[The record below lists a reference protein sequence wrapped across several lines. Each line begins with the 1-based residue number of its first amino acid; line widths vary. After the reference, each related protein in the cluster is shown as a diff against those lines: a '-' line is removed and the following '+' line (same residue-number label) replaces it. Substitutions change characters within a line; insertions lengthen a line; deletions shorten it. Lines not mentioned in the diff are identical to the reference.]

1 MSEPSPGERP
11 SSPILLVLAGAFAGI
26 LSFMVAIPAAS
37 MKNGASGFAVH
48 EDQLNLVANLRY
60 FVWDEWRWPLTKA
73 AGLGGP
79 PGSVTALNDGIPAY
93 AIALRLLRRSITPD
107 FDFIG
112 IWLLLCYAA
121 QGAAAA
127 WAARMWGVRRPIP
140 TISASILA
148 VSVVAWIAQWIH
160 AALCF
165 QAVILVA
172 VGLVA
177 ATRRVSPPRVLAGWM
192 VLGVFAIAVNAY
204 LFAMTAVLVLA
215 SLVSLRRR
223 GWSPGRI
230 AAAIVVLIGSSV
242 AAMTALGLLSR
253 HPPGQGYGFFSMN
266 LLSPLDPPSRSLFGR
281 EGHPI
286 DATGG
291 QYEGLNYLGPGLLAV
306 VLAAVWVRRR
316 ELVSSARRHSEILA
330 ASAALAA
337 FAVSHR
343 VFLGR
348 RLILFLPP
356 PPALLAEFR
365 ASGRF
370 FWPVAYLALVGAV
383 ATLARRGRRWDR
395 FLLAAALLQWTD
407 AAGERMRV
415 RSALESPPTPLV
427 AAVRWE
433 PLIAAHR
440 RVLFVPSWDC
450 VGGIDRRF
458 VEETIVAAS
467 ASRTEVSSFH
477 EGRPRAVD
485 CARERSALLSRGEP
499 DPGSLVVVRGEGE
512 AISLSSPW
520 KCAALP
526 GGRVCSAVPAA
537 GPLLQAVGEGPGG
550 VVVPGPVP

>member
-160 AALCF
+160 AALCL

-172 VGLVA
+172 VGLVGA
-177 ATRRVSPPRVLAGWM
+177 AGRIRPARLLAAWVL
-192 VLGVFAIAVNAY
+192 LGAFAVAVNAY
-204 LFAMTAVLVLA
+204 LFGMTAALALA

-223 GWSPGRI
+223 GWSPARI
-230 AAAIVVLIGSSV
+230 AGAVGVLLGSSLV
-242 AAMTALGLLSR
+242 AMAAFGLLSR

-266 LLSPLDPPSRSLFGR
+266 LLSPLDPPARSLFGR

-291 QYEGLNYLGPGLLAV
+291 QYEGLNYLGPGLLAAL
-306 VLAAVWVRRR
+306 LAAIWVRRR
-316 ELVSSARRHSEILA
+316 ELSSLARRHAEILA
-330 ASAALAA
+330 AAAALAA
-337 FAVSHR
+337 FAISHR
-343 VFLGR
+343 VLLGR
-348 RLILFLPP
+348 RLILLLPP
-356 PPALLAEFR
+356 PPALLSEFR

-370 FWPVAYLALVGAV
+370 FWPVTYLALVGAV
-383 ATLARRGRRWDR
+383 ATLARRGRRWDG
-395 FLLAAALLQWTD
+395 FLLAAALVQWTD

-427 AAVRWE
+427 DAVRWE

-450 VGGIDRRF
+450 ASGRERRF
-458 VEETIVAAS
+458 IEEAIVAAS
-467 ASRTEVSSFH
+467 ATRTEVSSFH
-477 EGRPRAVD
+477 NGRPAAVD
-485 CARERSALLSRGEP
+485 CAGELAALRAGEEP
-499 DPGSLVVVRGEGE
+499 DPETLIVDVGG
-512 AISLSSPW
+512 APAPPLSGRWRCST
-520 KCAALP
+520 LP
-526 GGRVCSAVPAA
+526 DGRVCSAEPKAWPSLKSVR
-537 GPLLQAVGEGPGG
+537 AVADPIGRTTGR
-550 VVVPGPVP
+550 